1 MVSVWSWKP
10 PEPLGC
16 SPHMSTAS
24 LGFPALM
31 NSSSASGNWPWNIN
45 IKVPFSRAVLI
56 LPSLDLVQQQQQT
69 DLVLQVHG
77 VLQVHLGDLVFTR
90 QTSQVEGEAE
100 EAVEGSGSSD

>member
-1 MVSVWSWKP
+1 MELEATRTSRLFSSH
-10 PEPLGC
+10 EHRLFGFSC
-16 SPHMSTAS
+16 FDEFQ
-24 LGFPALM
+24 LGFGELALEHQHQG
-31 NSSSASGNWPWNIN
+31 S
-45 IKVPFSRAVLI
+45 FSRAVLI